1 MEQER
6 KLTRDERHPNGDL
19 SHHTFLDDFA
29 DMTSLNEIETKVALR
44 TLKRLLEQRLALELS
59 DELFIDLFKAVPF
72 LAPARP
78 FCALSVLGFVQ
89 PIQQI
94 LKSHGINDIIRKTPM
109 IMAFWGLNSNSR
121 SFTIMSES
129 GLE

>member
-1 MEQER
+1 MEEER
-6 KLTRDERHPNGDL
+6 KQTWDEKHPNGDL
-19 SHHTFLDDFA
+19 SHHTFLDDFTNI
-29 DMTSLNEIETKVALR
+29 TSLNEIETKVALR
-44 TLKRLLEQRLALELS
+44 TLKRLLEQRLALEIS

-72 LAPARP
+72 LAPVRP
-78 FCALSVLGFVQ
+78 FGTLSVLGFVQ

-94 LKSHGINDIIRKTPM
+94 LKSHGVNDIIDKTPI
-109 IMAFWGLNSNSR
+109 IMGFWGLNSNNR